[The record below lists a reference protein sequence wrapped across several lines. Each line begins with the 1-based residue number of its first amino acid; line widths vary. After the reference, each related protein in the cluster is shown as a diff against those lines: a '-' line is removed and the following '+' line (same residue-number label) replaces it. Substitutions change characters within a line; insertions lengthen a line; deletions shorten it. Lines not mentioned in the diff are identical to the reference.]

1 MRTSQFFRIF
11 KVRET
16 GNAEFWISNLMIM
29 ASTVLGVYLAAQ
41 AGYKTALE
49 FEVARGERDGY
60 YMRRALL
67 DELKDNLDA
76 VKAWGAQ
83 FQDHLDKDPAI
94 KAHREELQKNADP
107 AMVAD
112 GQAWVAWWKA
122 GTAFQHTYQN
132 DNPSPLKLPT
142 FTWDT
147 LKQQSSTF
155 QLPSDMISAVRRYYS
170 AIDSDMA
177 DVSSRNQLA
186 KTQEAAVAIWE
197 NTRHMRME
205 VLPALEKDLMEVRA
219 SLVSKGIPIK

>member
-1 MRTSQFFRIF
+1 VAISQFFRIF

-16 GNAEFWISNLMIM
+16 GNAEFWISNLIIM

-41 AGYKTALE
+41 AGYKAALE

-67 DELKDNLDA
+67 DELKDNLDV
-76 VKAWGAQ
+76 VKAWGVQ
-83 FQDHLDKDPAI
+83 FQEHLDKDPAI
-94 KAHREELQKNADP
+94 KAHLEELQKDADP

-112 GQAWVAWWKA
+112 GQAWVAWWQA

-155 QLPSDMISAVRRYYS
+155 QLPSTMISAVRRYYS

-177 DVSSRNQLA
+177 DVASRSQLA
-186 KTQEAAVAIWE
+186 KAQEAAVAIWQ
-197 NTRHMRME
+197 NTRRMRME
-205 VLPALEKDLMEVRA
+205 FLPAFEKDLTEVRA
-219 SLVSKGIPIK
+219 SLTSKGIPIK

>member
-1 MRTSQFFRIF
+1 VRILQFSRIF

-16 GNAEFWISNLMIM
+16 GNAEFWISNLVIM

-41 AGYKTALE
+41 AGYTTALE

-76 VKAWGAQ
+76 VKVWGVQ
-83 FQDHLDKDPAI
+83 FQEHLDKDPAI
-94 KAHREELQKNADP
+94 SAHRQELQKNADP

-147 LKQQSSTF
+147 LKQQSITF
-155 QLPSDMISAVRRYYS
+155 QLPSEMISAVRQYYS

-177 DVSSRNQLA
+177 DVSNRSQLSR
-186 KTQEAAVAIWE
+186 TQEAAVAIWQ
-197 NTRHMRME
+197 NTRRLRLE
-205 VLPALEKDLMEVRA
+205 VLPTLEKDLAEVRA
-219 SLVSKGIPIK
+219 GLISKGIPIK